1 MTQANWHSEYK
12 SKLLGKEYMQANC
25 AQCHT
30 EEKFAGTPLVERG
43 RQLFFEKACYG
54 GHRIEGLADG
64 ILAPDLTEVG
74 KKYRIDYL
82 WGHTVNPRNY
92 LATSFMPKFD
102 LSDDEIM
109 ALVIFLKNRRGI
121 NFAETSLDQ
130 YRVRMQEAKTT
141 TTATAPNQTATT
153 SAARG
158 EQLIGQRACTACHRL
173 GDRDGHIVPDFSFEG
188 LVRDSNWMT
197 EHFRDPGSRVPDS
210 IMPSFG
216 FPEDDFLSLVA
227 YLKVRTTAPAFQSP
241 EEFCKGTCA
250 RCHGE
255 KGDGRGM
262 TYIYLDPEPRDL
274 TKAKFM
280 INKPEERFLKLLKEG
295 VPGTSMPPR
304 GRVFTDDQRRAV
316 LTYVFQTFFKEP
328 RAAVTGHKV
337 PELNPVAM
345 SAESVARGEQTF
357 MLRCTGCHGRKAD
370 GKGPNSLDI
379 SPQPRNVL
387 NHAFVSSVDDR
398 RLFDSIL
405 YGVQG
410 TAMPSWIDYGLS
422 TNDAGDLINFIRSLN
437 QQKEQAPKNEKTAAL
452 TSKVN

>member
-197 EHFRDPGSRVPDS
+197 DPAEYEAQRY
-210 IMPSFG
+210 
-216 FPEDDFLSLVA
+216 SLIRA
-227 YLKVRTTAPAFQSP
+227 ADAAQVRATAGIQA
-241 EEFCKGTCA
+241 KI
-250 RCHGE
+250 
-255 KGDGRGM
+255 GM
-262 TYIYLDPEPRDL
+262 AQRLCSL
-274 TKAKFM
+274 
-280 INKPEERFLKLLKEG
+280 
-295 VPGTSMPPR
+295 PPR
-304 GRVFTDDQRRAV
+304 VG
-316 LTYVFQTFFKEP
+316 
-328 RAAVTGHKV
+328 VTG
-337 PELNPVAM
+337 
-345 SAESVARGEQTF
+345 SAGSA
-357 MLRCTGCHGRKAD
+357 
-370 GKGPNSLDI
+370 
-379 SPQPRNVL
+379 
-387 NHAFVSSVDDR
+387 
-398 RLFDSIL
+398 
-405 YGVQG
+405 
-410 TAMPSWIDYGLS
+410 PS
-422 TNDAGDLINFIRSLN
+422 
-437 QQKEQAPKNEKTAAL
+437 
-452 TSKVN
+452 